1 MRKSSTCFQ
10 CFLCFPR
17 FLWWFRPESQK
28 PEQIRTDLAHENPRL
43 GSEVVLSLLLLIN
56 ELSFGQ
62 RCKSVLKLKGMDE
75 WNAAPQAGGNKKI
88 NDFVVRF
95 ANVNGT
101 GSASANAL
109 FTKAIF
115 RLGVPVTPKN
125 IFPSN
130 IQGLPTWYEVRVS
143 EKGYL
148 GRREGVDLMVA
159 VNPQSMKKDYADV
172 HPGGYFLYDSTKPL
186 PPEYERTD
194 ITHLGIPMTALCN
207 EQYSDARQRQ
217 LFKNIVYIGALSAL
231 FDIEFTVLEQLIGE
245 QFKGKEKLIE
255 PNIKALTMGV
265 EYVREN
271 FECPFDLRVE
281 RRDLLGDKILY
292 SGNSACA
299 LGAIYAG
306 ATVAAWYPITPS
318 TSVVDAFAK
327 YAAKYRVDAETG
339 KNNYAIVQ
347 AEDELAAIGMVMGAC
362 WNGARAFTA
371 TSGPGVSLMN
381 EFLGLGYFAEV
392 PTVLI
397 DVQRTGPSTGMPT
410 RTQQSDILL
419 AAYASHGDT
428 KHPLLFPASP
438 RECFEMTAL
447 AFDLT
452 EQLQTPVIVMT
463 DLDLGMNDHVTQPLT
478 WDDSRAYNRGKV
490 LTAEQLDFLGK
501 SIARMQ
507 TVMDEHDVVTNGNG
521 HVDPGMASELEA
533 QPHGDHSMTQP
544 LEQFKG
550 KFGRYL
556 DIDDDG
562 IPYRTIPGTHETRG
576 AFVTRGSSRDE
587 YAVYTEDGDAYRRNV
602 DRLNRKWNTA
612 KELVPAPVFSDAKT
626 RNRDSESNE
635 VIPSASAETAI
646 QNPESEIQ
654 NAVVFFGT
662 STYAA
667 EEAIE
672 MLADE
677 GIHLDAMRVRAFPFG
692 RAFREFVDSH
702 DRIFVIEQNRDA
714 QFKSLMMIE
723 LAIDP
728 AKLVSVLNYD
738 GMPITADNIFR
749 QIHTELQR

>member
-1 MRKSSTCFQ
+1 MREAGSKVEIQENT
-10 CFLCFPR
+10 LIG
-17 FLWWFRPESQK
+17 QK
-28 PEQIRTDLAHENPRL
+28 VNDL
-43 GSEVVLSLLLLIN
+43 
-56 ELSFGQ
+56 
-62 RCKSVLKLKGMDE
+62 
-75 WNAAPQAGGNKKI
+75 
-88 NDFVVRF
+88 VVRF

-109 FTKAIF
+109 FTKAVF
-115 RLGVPVTPKN
+115 RMGVPVTPKN

-143 EKGYL
+143 EKGHL
-148 GRREGVDLMVA
+148 GRREGVDLMVS

-172 HPGGYFLYDSTKPL
+172 TAGGYFVYDSTKPL
-186 PPEYERTD
+186 PPGYERTD

-207 EQYSDARQRQ
+207 AEYTDARQRQ
-217 LFKNIVYIGALSAL
+217 LFKNIVYIGALATL
-231 FDIEFTVLEQLIGE
+231 FDIEFPVLESLVGE
-245 QFKGKEKLIE
+245 QFRGKEKLIE
-255 PNIKALTMGV
+255 PNIKALNLGV
-265 EYVREN
+265 DYVKEN
-271 FECPFDLRVE
+271 FEYPLGLRIE
-281 RRDLLGDKILY
+281 RRDLLGNNILY

-327 YAAKYRVDAETG
+327 YCSKYRIDAETG
-339 KNNYAIVQ
+339 RHNYAIVQ

-438 RECFEMTAL
+438 RECFDMTAA

-452 EQLQTPVIVMT
+452 ERLQTPVIVMT
-463 DLDLGMNDHVTQPLT
+463 DLDLGMNDHVTRPLE
-478 WDDSRAYNRGKV
+478 WDDARQYDRGKV
-490 LTAEQLDFLGK
+490 LTAGQLEFLSK
-501 SIARMQ
+501 EIAKMQ
-507 TVMDEHDVVTNGNG
+507 ALVDEHEPVTNGNG
-521 HVDPGMASELEA
+521 EGRIGEILSELDA
-533 QPHGDHSMTQP
+533 QPDGDQSTTQP
-544 LEQFKG
+544 LAQFKG
-550 KFGRYL
+550 KWGRYL
-556 DIDDDG
+556 DIDHDG

-587 YAVYTEDGDAYRRNV
+587 YAVYTEDSAVYQRNME
-602 DRLNRKWNTA
+602 RLLRKWETA
-612 KELVPAPVFSDAKT
+612 QELVPQPIFMKAGETVSSPHVSKGST
-626 RNRDSESNE
+626 SC
-635 VIPSASAETAI
+635 VI
-646 QNPESEIQ
+646 
-654 NAVVFFGT
+654 FFGT

-667 EEAIE
+667 IEALE
-672 MLADE
+672 LLSQD
-677 GIHLDAMRVRAFPFG
+677 GIGLDAMRPRGFPFG
-692 RAFREFVDSH
+692 KAFREFVDAH
-702 DRIFVIEQNRDA
+702 ERIFVIEQNRDA
-714 QFKSLMMIE
+714 QFRSLMMIE
-723 LAIDP
+723 LGTDA

-738 GMPITADNIFR
+738 GMPITADNIYR
-749 QIHTELQR
+749 QIRDRLGSPRASA